1 MKALSLLAMILTLP
15 ALTAQGIE
23 VKNDKSVICG
33 VPSVSTKPGTINY
46 EQVERSTQE
55 YRTIKSE
62 GVKKGS
68 ARYSILI
75 SQMSTRI
82 KLSTELVAQDEGID
96 CVVKKGEI
104 RRSEYEVKDLTK
116 KVIECLEDVN
126 VTEVGSG

>member
-1 MKALSLLAMILTLP
+1 MKNLLRSLVMMLTLP
-15 ALTAQGIE
+15 TLTAQGIE
-23 VKNDKSVICG
+23 VKNNKSVICG

-68 ARYSILI
+68 ARYNILI

-104 RRSEYEVKDLTK
+104 KKSNHEVKDITS
-116 KVIECLEDVN
+116 KVIEYLKDV
-126 VTEVGSG
+126 EVHER

>member
-1 MKALSLLAMILTLP
+1 MMLTLP
-15 ALTAQGIE
+15 TLTAQGIE
-23 VKNDKSVICG
+23 VKNNKSVICG

-68 ARYSILI
+68 ARYNILI

-82 KLSTELVAQDEGID
+82 KLSTELVAQEEGID

-104 RRSEYEVKDLTK
+104 KKSEYEVKDLTK
-116 KVIECLEDVN
+116 KVIECLEDV
-126 VTEVGSG
+126 EVHER